1 MPRCG
6 RKAGAA
12 PTPKLDAKSAM
23 TDTPAARPL
32 AVRYVGERRL
42 KLSSFASLPLSLVLS
57 ALIGLPAALAQ
68 EEVSDDTVRIALL
81 PMRVHSSE
89 SREYL
94 QAGLVD
100 MLVSRL
106 EQINAIHVIRID
118 NPSKATTSY
127 DVATKAGRE
136 VGADYVLFG
145 SFTQFGQG
153 ASLDVQLAAT
163 GSDESPMRQIF
174 VQSGT
179 MADVIPDLD
188 SLVGKISRYS
198 VSDFDYRA
206 SADPPLPGAPKRE
219 TLADLRERVAELEAA
234 VRLLDPSFGADPTAG
249 EDVEGSEGEESP
261 EAAAAT
267 SESSGEA
274 R

>member
-1 MPRCG
+1 M
-6 RKAGAA
+6 
-12 PTPKLDAKSAM
+12 KL
-23 TDTPAARPL
+23 RPL
-32 AVRYVGERRL
+32 A
-42 KLSSFASLPLSLVLS
+42 SLLLSLVLS
-57 ALIGLPAALAQ
+57 ALLGLPAATAQ
-68 EEVSDDTVRIALL
+68 DEISDDIVRIALL

-89 SREYL
+89 SRAYL

-106 EQINAIHVIRID
+106 EQIDAIHVIRVD
-118 NPSKATTSY
+118 DPSKATTSY
-127 DVATKAGRE
+127 DRAADTGRE
-136 VGADYVLFG
+136 LGADYVLFG

-163 GSDESPMRQIF
+163 GSDKSPMRQIF

-188 SLVGKISRYS
+188 SLVGKISRYA
-198 VSDFDYRA
+198 VSDFDYRT

-219 TLADLRERVAELEAA
+219 TLAELRQRVAELEAA
-234 VRLLDPSFGADPTAG
+234 VRRLDPSFEAGEVLEEEVEGAESEPSPETAG
-249 EDVEGSEGEESP
+249 TD
-261 EAAAAT
+261 
-267 SESSGEA
+267 SESGVAA